1 MENILTKRQK
11 EIEAHRAINKHIRTT
26 FMSEVLEGLKQAV
39 NDGNTPIEWFELGDK
54 RLETY
59 IINKFCLSWSE
70 LNK

>member
-1 MENILTKRQK
+1 MENRLTKRQK

-26 FMSEVLEGLKQAV
+26 FMSDVLKGLKHAI
-39 NDGNTPIEWFELGDK
+39 NDGNTPLEWFELGDK

-59 IINKFCLSWSE
+59 IIKKYCVNWEE